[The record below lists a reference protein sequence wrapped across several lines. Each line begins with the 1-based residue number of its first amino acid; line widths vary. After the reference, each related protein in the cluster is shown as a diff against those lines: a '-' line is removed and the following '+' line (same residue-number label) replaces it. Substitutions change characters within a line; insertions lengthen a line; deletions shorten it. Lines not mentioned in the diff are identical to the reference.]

1 MKNNE
6 VGVKM
11 GKNNTS
17 LVVENLAKKVAKD
30 LGYEIWDV
38 RFVKEGATWYLRIF
52 IDSDKGIEI
61 EDCERMSRAIDG
73 PLDELDPIKVPYYLE
88 VCSPGLERELIKD
101 EHFQKYLNERVKVKL
116 IRPDEKGNEEISG
129 KLVSFVDNIIEI
141 ETKGETLK
149 VNKKDTSY
157 VKLDDFENEWSF
169 LKRKE

>member
-17 LVVENLAKKVAKD
+17 LIVENLAKKVAKD

-52 IDSDKGIEI
+52 IDSDKGIGI
-61 EDCERMSRAIDG
+61 EDCERMSRAVDG
-73 PLDELDPIKVPYYLE
+73 PLDELDPIKVPYCLE

-116 IRPDEKGNEEISG
+116 IRPNEEGNKEISG
-129 KLVSFVDNIIEI
+129 KLVSFVDNVIEI
-141 ETKGETLK
+141 ETNGETLK

-157 VKLDDFENEWSF
+157 VKLDDFENE
-169 LKRKE
+169 